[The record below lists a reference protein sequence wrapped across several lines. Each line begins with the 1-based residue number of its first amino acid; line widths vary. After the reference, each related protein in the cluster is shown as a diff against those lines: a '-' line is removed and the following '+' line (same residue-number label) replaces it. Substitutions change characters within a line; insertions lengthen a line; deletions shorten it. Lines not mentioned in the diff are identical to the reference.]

1 MQELVVRLGAD
12 TEGEKK
18 RMNEDS
24 DLSKRMN
31 GVELIRSGITENSG
45 FAGKW

>member
-1 MQELVVRLGAD
+1 MQELVVRLEANI
-12 TEGEKK
+12 EGERK

-31 GVELIRSGITENSG
+31 GVELIRSGNTENSG
-45 FAGKW
+45 FVGKW